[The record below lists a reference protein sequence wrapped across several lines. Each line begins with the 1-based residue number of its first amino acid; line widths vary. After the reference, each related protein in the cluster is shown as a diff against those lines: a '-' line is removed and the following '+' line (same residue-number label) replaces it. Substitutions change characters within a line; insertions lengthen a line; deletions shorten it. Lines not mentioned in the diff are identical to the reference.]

1 MTQRISFI
9 GKDLDPSSITTLEK
23 VAEKVKLEDSGA
35 YKQLSRMLIS
45 NREFKSYL
53 FRRRMNEV
61 SKNPGA
67 KRKKKNVHKK
77 QKH

>member
-1 MTQRISFI
+1 MNQRISFI

-53 FRRRMNEV
+53 FRRKMSEV
-61 SKNPGA
+61 SKDSGTKKRN
-67 KRKKKNVHKK
+67 KRKKCS
-77 QKH
+77 